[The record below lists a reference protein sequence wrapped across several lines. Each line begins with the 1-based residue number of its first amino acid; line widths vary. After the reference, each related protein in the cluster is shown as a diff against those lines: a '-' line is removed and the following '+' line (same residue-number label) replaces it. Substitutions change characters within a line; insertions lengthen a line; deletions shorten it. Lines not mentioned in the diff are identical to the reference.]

1 MVEAGYHQE
10 VHLREYLDILQ
21 SGGHRA
27 QPVPLQARDAR
38 PAPPCPEYGNAGV
51 RMLAGV
57 LEVSLVHRVRD
68 DRAHRKVVLALSV
81 QGKSML
87 SLTEDPSP
95 RSLGIEPTLA

>member
-1 MVEAGYHQE
+1 MVEAGHHQE

-38 PAPPCPEYGNAGV
+38 LAPPCPEYGNAGV

-57 LEVSLVHRVRD
+57 LEARPAPRYQVPEPIVKEGRWIEV
-68 DRAHRKVVLALSV
+68 
-81 QGKSML
+81 ML
-87 SLTEDPSP
+87 ECGCWQEFGRFIGSSRT
-95 RSLGIEPTLA
+95 